1 MARKAVDKRLTQV
14 GHGLLQIS
22 EVDIHGEITFTRTME
37 HVYYLVILE
46 CLESTR
52 RTSQNLGIFIATRYE
67 QRGKG
72 FRRSD
77 RARTRNE
84 LP

>member
-1 MARKAVDKRLTQV
+1 MARETVDKRLTQV
-14 GHGLLQIS
+14 GHGLLQIR
-22 EVDIHGEITFTRTME
+22 EVDIYSEITFTRTIE

-52 RTSQNLGIFIATRYE
+52 RMSQNLDIFVASRYK

-77 RARTRNE
+77 RTRTRNE
-84 LP
+84 FP